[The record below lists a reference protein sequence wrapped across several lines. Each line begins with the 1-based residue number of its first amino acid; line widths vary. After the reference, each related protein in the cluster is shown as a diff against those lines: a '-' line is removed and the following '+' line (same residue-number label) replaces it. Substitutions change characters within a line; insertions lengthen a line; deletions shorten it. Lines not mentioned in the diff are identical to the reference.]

1 MYNYNFEKIFSYWIF
16 AWFLVYFISLKGFK
30 ILLPNPFFA
39 VCMAL
44 LVNGIELSYT
54 VFNYVQNG
62 EKDTNYIFN
71 TLGYMFT
78 TTIIKIIPALLMINI
93 KKNQITS
100 ESVMS
105 TVALLMIYYFVNN
118 AIHGDD
124 WLQLFNKHPEYPA
137 GNPPITWITPT
148 LRGYLKV

>member
-1 MYNYNFEKIFSYWIF
+1 
-16 AWFLVYFISLKGFK
+16 
-30 ILLPNPFFA
+30 
-39 VCMAL
+39 MAL

-54 VFNYVQNG
+54 VFNYVRNG
-62 EKDTNYIFN
+62 EKDTNYMYN
-71 TLGYMFT
+71 TLGYMFI
-78 TTIIKIIPALLMINI
+78 TTIIKIIPIFLMINI

-100 ESVMS
+100 EAVMS

-118 AIHGDD
+118 VIHSDD